1 MLNRDHEA
9 IMLQE
14 VGGVSG
20 LSDLLKSNLDRGVSS
35 NEDELLQRRDIFGAN
50 TYPRKKRKSI
60 WRFVFEAC
68 QDLTLVILM
77 VAAAISLSLGMATEG
92 VKDGWY
98 DGGSIFFAVF
108 LVIFVTA
115 TSDYR
120 QSLQFQHLNE
130 EKQNIQ
136 VEVIRGG
143 KRVGASIF
151 DLVVGDV
158 VPLKIGDQVPADG
171 VLISGHSLAIDESS
185 MTGESK
191 IVHKDQKAPMLMSG
205 CKVVDGYGSMLVT
218 GVGTNTEWG
227 TLMANLSE
235 DIGEE
240 TPLQVRLNGV
250 ATLIGIVGL
259 SVAGVVLVVLWIR
272 YFTGHSNNP
281 DGTTAFVAGTTGAK
295 QGFMGAISIF
305 TVAVTIVVVAVPEGL
320 PLAVTLTL
328 AYSMRKMMRDKAL
341 VRRLSSCETM
351 GSATT
356 ICSDKTG
363 TLTLNK
369 MTVVEAYLS
378 GTKLNP
384 CDNTGM
390 IFSSVASLLVEGIAQ
405 NTAGAVFSPEDGG
418 AAEVAGSPT
427 EKAILS
433 WGLEI
438 GMNFTDVRSKSS
450 VLRVLPFNS
459 VKKRGGVAVQVS
471 DAYVHIHWKGAAELV
486 LASCKSWF
494 SVDGSVHPM
503 SSDKDPCRPGV
514 RDAVQLCSAAGVK
527 VRMVTG
533 DNVET
538 AKAIAFECGILN
550 AKDAASET
558 IIIEGKVF
566 REMSETAREEVAD
579 KITVM
584 ARSSP
589 NDKLLLVQAL
599 KRKGHVVAVTGDGTN
614 DAPALHEADIGLS
627 MGISGTE
634 VAKESSDII
643 ILDDDFT
650 SVVKVVR
657 WGRSV
662 YANIQKFIQFQLTV
676 NVAALVINVVAA
688 VSSGAVPLNAVE
700 LLWVNLIMDTLG
712 ALALAT
718 EPPTDN
724 LMKRHPVGRREPL
737 VTNIMWRN
745 LFIQALYQ
753 ITVLLVFNFDGKR
766 IFHLHNE
773 SRECADKMKNTFVF
787 NAFVFCQIFN
797 EFNARK
803 PEEKN
808 VLRGVTSNRLF
819 MGIVGITTVLQI
831 LIIEFLGKFFGTVRL
846 GWKLWLLS
854 VAIGAVSWP
863 LAYVGKSIPVP
874 ARPFQDYLKH
884 CCAWRRPRRRDEEQ
898 GGKS

>member
-1 MLNRDHEA
+1 
-9 IMLQE
+9 
-14 VGGVSG
+14 
-20 LSDLLKSNLDRGVSS
+20 
-35 NEDELLQRRDIFGAN
+35 
-50 TYPRKKRKSI
+50 
-60 WRFVFEAC
+60 
-68 QDLTLVILM
+68 M

-191 IVHKDQKAPMLMSG
+191 IAPMLMSG

-503 SSDKDPCRPGV
+503 SSDKYNELKRFIDDMSMSSLRCIAFAYCTCELSMVPREDLDKWQLPEENLTLLGMVGIKDPCRPGV

-527 VRMVTG
+527 
-533 DNVET
+533 
-538 AKAIAFECGILN
+538 KA
-550 AKDAASET
+550 
-558 IIIEGKVF
+558 
-566 REMSETAREEVAD
+566 
-579 KITVM
+579 
-584 ARSSP
+584 
-589 NDKLLLVQAL
+589 
-599 KRKGHVVAVTGDGTN
+599 
-614 DAPALHEADIGLS
+614 
-627 MGISGTE
+627 
-634 VAKESSDII
+634 
-643 ILDDDFT
+643 
-650 SVVKVVR
+650 
-657 WGRSV
+657 
-662 YANIQKFIQFQLTV
+662 Y
-676 NVAALVINVVAA
+676 
-688 VSSGAVPLNAVE
+688 
-700 LLWVNLIMDTLG
+700 
-712 ALALAT
+712 
-718 EPPTDN
+718 
-724 LMKRHPVGRREPL
+724 
-737 VTNIMWRN
+737 
-745 LFIQALYQ
+745 LF
-753 ITVLLVFNFDGKR
+753 
-766 IFHLHNE
+766 
-773 SRECADKMKNTFVF
+773 
-787 NAFVFCQIFN
+787 
-797 EFNARK
+797 
-803 PEEKN
+803 
-808 VLRGVTSNRLF
+808 
-819 MGIVGITTVLQI
+819 
-831 LIIEFLGKFFGTVRL
+831 
-846 GWKLWLLS
+846 
-854 VAIGAVSWP
+854 
-863 LAYVGKSIPVP
+863 
-874 ARPFQDYLKH
+874 
-884 CCAWRRPRRRDEEQ
+884 
-898 GGKS
+898 

>member
-1 MLNRDHEA
+1 M
-9 IMLQE
+9 
-14 VGGVSG
+14 G
-20 LSDLLKSNLDRGVSS
+20 
-35 NEDELLQRRDIFGAN
+35 
-50 TYPRKKRKSI
+50 
-60 WRFVFEAC
+60 FVFEAC

-341 VRRLSSCETM
+341 VMHTKRFTKKNLYSSINLCFWFRIQVRRLSSCETM

-503 SSDKDPCRPGV
+503 SSDKYNELKRFIDDMSMSSLRCIAFAYCTCELSMVPREDLDKWQLPEENLTLLGMVGIKDPCRPGV

-527 VRMVTG
+527 
-533 DNVET
+533 
-538 AKAIAFECGILN
+538 KA
-550 AKDAASET
+550 
-558 IIIEGKVF
+558 
-566 REMSETAREEVAD
+566 
-579 KITVM
+579 
-584 ARSSP
+584 
-589 NDKLLLVQAL
+589 
-599 KRKGHVVAVTGDGTN
+599 
-614 DAPALHEADIGLS
+614 
-627 MGISGTE
+627 
-634 VAKESSDII
+634 
-643 ILDDDFT
+643 
-650 SVVKVVR
+650 
-657 WGRSV
+657 
-662 YANIQKFIQFQLTV
+662 Y
-676 NVAALVINVVAA
+676 
-688 VSSGAVPLNAVE
+688 
-700 LLWVNLIMDTLG
+700 
-712 ALALAT
+712 
-718 EPPTDN
+718 
-724 LMKRHPVGRREPL
+724 
-737 VTNIMWRN
+737 
-745 LFIQALYQ
+745 LF
-753 ITVLLVFNFDGKR
+753 
-766 IFHLHNE
+766 
-773 SRECADKMKNTFVF
+773 
-787 NAFVFCQIFN
+787 
-797 EFNARK
+797 
-803 PEEKN
+803 
-808 VLRGVTSNRLF
+808 
-819 MGIVGITTVLQI
+819 
-831 LIIEFLGKFFGTVRL
+831 
-846 GWKLWLLS
+846 
-854 VAIGAVSWP
+854 
-863 LAYVGKSIPVP
+863 
-874 ARPFQDYLKH
+874 
-884 CCAWRRPRRRDEEQ
+884 
-898 GGKS
+898 